1 MTARMEYTEE
11 QIREKIRS
19 NVNRS
24 EINRAVFHQNRIRF
38 HVTERVTEE
47 CTQPL
52 LDFFAFVD
60 NILPHDKAKTFKTL
74 FRYPLCTNTVTAVC
88 FDKLSRIFDGR
99 NVVFSYRFASPDIA
113 QDWDDYRKEGLG
125 EPLVWST
132 KGWEFF
138 KTEINSVL
146 VVDMPEEQEPGDRY
160 PRPYFYWLPVA
171 DVMAYEANPD
181 DGVMQWLAY
190 RQEGKRIAVIDGA
203 SYRMFRERDGN
214 IGELLSESRHDL
226 GYCPARF
233 FWDEKIS
240 LDHPDIKKSPLTK
253 ELEALDWLLFFSI
266 SKRNLDLFGSYPILS
281 GYEQE
286 CDFSNAENGDYCD
299 GGFLRDRQGHYLFDA
314 SGTLLPC
321 PKCGSKRIVGAG
333 SFIEIPVPKDGDADL
348 RNPVQMLEVDRG
360 SLDYNVDEE
369 KRLRTDIIT
378 AVVGTNEE
386 ITTRDALNEQQ
397 VKANFESQTTV
408 LRRIKRGFEQAQKFV
423 DDTVCRLRYGEAFL
437 SSVIDYGTEFYLY
450 DADELRERYASA
462 KANGATESELDALQE
477 RIIDTEYRND
487 PLRRDRMKQL
497 AEIEEYRHLSR
508 AEVSALHD
516 KGLIDAEDLLVKLDF
531 PGFISR
537 FETEN
542 GDIAEFGSAIDHGKK
557 ITIIKEKLKEYA
569 RERLSKK
576 RPAAPDGGA
585 V

>member
-1 MTARMEYTEE
+1 MEYTEE

-24 EINRAVFHQNRIRF
+24 EINRALFHQNRIRF

-74 FRYPLCTNTVTAVC
+74 FRYPLCTNKVTAAC

-99 NVVFSYRFASPDIA
+99 NVVFSYQFASPDIA
-113 QDWDDYRKEGLG
+113 QDWADYRKDELG
-125 EPLVWST
+125 EPSVWST

-286 CDFSNAENGDYCD
+286 CDFSNSENGDYCD

-378 AVVGTNEE
+378 DVVGTNEE

-408 LRRIKRGFEQAQKFV
+408 LRRIKRGFELAQKFT

-487 PLRRDRMKQL
+487 PLRRNRMKQL
-497 AEIEEYRHLSR
+497 SEIEEYRHLSR

-542 GDIAEFGSAIDHGKK
+542 GDITEFGSAIDYGKK

>member
-24 EINRAVFHQNRIRF
+24 EINRALFHQNRIRF

-74 FRYPLCTNTVTAVC
+74 FRYPLCTNKVTAAC

-113 QDWDDYRKEGLG
+113 QDWADYRKDGLG
-125 EPLVWST
+125 EPSVWST

-214 IGELLSESRHDL
+214 IGELLWENRHDL

-233 FWDEKIS
+233 FWDESIS
-240 LDHPDIKKSPLTK
+240 IDHPDVKKSPLTK

-286 CDFSNAENGDYCD
+286 CDYSNSENGDYCD

-378 AVVGTNEE
+378 DVVGTNEE

-408 LRRIKRGFEQAQKFV
+408 LRRIKLGFELAQKFV

-437 SSVIDYGTEFYLY
+437 SSAIDYGTEFYLY

-487 PLRRDRMKQL
+487 PLRRNRMKQL

-542 GDIAEFGSAIDHGKK
+542 GDITEFGSAIDHGKK

>member
-1 MTARMEYTEE
+1 MEYTEE

-24 EINRAVFHQNRIRF
+24 EINRALFHQNRIRF

-74 FRYPLCTNTVTAVC
+74 FRYPLCTNKVTAAC

-113 QDWDDYRKEGLG
+113 QDWADYRKDGLG
-125 EPLVWST
+125 EPSVWST

-214 IGELLSESRHDL
+214 IGELLWENRHDL

-233 FWDEKIS
+233 FWDESIS
-240 LDHPDIKKSPLTK
+240 IDHPDVKKSPLTK

-286 CDFSNAENGDYCD
+286 CDYSNSENGDYCD

-378 AVVGTNEE
+378 DVVGTNEE

-408 LRRIKRGFEQAQKFV
+408 LRRIKLGFELAQKFV

-437 SSVIDYGTEFYLY
+437 SSAIDYGTEFYLY

-487 PLRRDRMKQL
+487 PLRRNRMKQL

-542 GDIAEFGSAIDHGKK
+542 GDITEFGSAIDHGKK

>member
-24 EINRAVFHQNRIRF
+24 EINRALFHQNRIRF

-74 FRYPLCTNTVTAVC
+74 FRYPLCTNTVTATC

-99 NVVFSYRFASPDIA
+99 NVVFSYQFASPDIG
-113 QDWDDYRKEGLG
+113 QDWDDYRKKELG
-125 EPLVWST
+125 EPSVWST

-253 ELEALDWLLFFSI
+253 ELETLDWLLFFSI

-286 CDFSNAENGDYCD
+286 CDFSNSENGDYCD

-348 RNPVQMLEVDRG
+348 RNPVQMLEVDRD

-378 AVVGTNEE
+378 DVVGTNEE

-408 LRRIKRGFEQAQKFV
+408 LRRIKLGFELAQKFV

-487 PLRRDRMKQL
+487 PLRRNRMKQL
-497 AEIEEYRHLSR
+497 SEIEEYRHLSR

-542 GDIAEFGSAIDHGKK
+542 GDITEFGSAIDHGKK